1 MPNRKKFK
9 QNDNN
14 LAVAY
19 YRYSSH
25 SQNEASNKQQQEWV
39 KKFAQSKGYNIVH
52 EYWDEGVSG
61 TIAERHGYQTMLS
74 ELDAIKPNAVL
85 VWKTDR
91 LGQRQAG
98 AWICKK
104 AVCRRRSEAH
114 FHIRA
119 DAQRRLSRG
128 DLPRSL
134 D

>member
-1 MPNRKKFK
+1 MAKSKVK
-9 QNDNN
+9 LNDNN

-39 KKFAQSKGYNIVH
+39 KKFAQSKGYNIVN

-85 VWKTDR
+85 VWKTD
-91 LGQRQAG
+91 
-98 AWICKK
+98 
-104 AVCRRRSEAH
+104 
-114 FHIRA
+114 
-119 DAQRRLSRG
+119 
-128 DLPRSL
+128 
-134 D
+134 